1 LNATNDQIQQILHQS
16 RTIAVVGL
24 SGESSRPSFSV
35 SHYMQSHGYRIIPVN
50 PRYAKEGSL
59 ILGEKCYAELTD
71 IDVPIDIVDVFR
83 RSENVLP
90 IAKQAVAIG
99 ARCLWQQMGIINL
112 EAHDLAQA
120 AGLLSVMERCIKVD
134 HADLLNGAIQS

>member
-1 LNATNDQIQQILHQS
+1 
-16 RTIAVVGL
+16 
-24 SGESSRPSFSV
+24 
-35 SHYMQSHGYRIIPVN
+35 MQR
-50 PRYAKEGSL
+50 RGSL